1 MKVELVEYEV
11 EGQPFEGRL
20 VYSGEGSEPL
30 PGLLLCP
37 NWMGVT
43 DDAVDRASA
52 FAERGQVVFVVDI
65 YGKPFRPADH
75 HEAGTLANALRADPA
90 RVRTR
95 MLRAL
100 EVFDAEGG
108 SRRLL
113 ADGLRSA
120 IGFCFGAGNALELA
134 RAGAPLQAAVAIH
147 GDLKTS
153 LRAEPGVM
161 QAAVLSIQGALDP
174 IITLEHRTAFEAEMQ
189 AAGVFWQTVL
199 FGSARHAFTD
209 AGANI
214 PGIAMGDP
222 YLSDQAYRL
231 VDRFLSDAY
240 SGKLAVR

>member
-52 FAERGQVVFVVDI
+52 FAERGHVVFVVDI
-65 YGKPFRPADH
+65 YGKPLRPADH

-100 EVFDAEGG
+100 EVFEAEGG

-113 ADGLRSA
+113 AGGLRSV

-147 GDLKTS
+147 GDLNTS
-153 LRAEPGVM
+153 LRAQAGVM

-174 IITLEHRTAFEAEMQ
+174 IIPLEHRTASKRRCRRR
-189 AAGVFWQTVL
+189 VFSGRPFCSGAHGTPLRMRAQT
-199 FGSARHAFTD
+199 FPESRWATGTYPTRPTGSWIAFS
-209 AGANI
+209 
-214 PGIAMGDP
+214 AMSRP
-222 YLSDQAYRL
+222 AIKR
-231 VDRFLSDAY
+231 
-240 SGKLAVR
+240 